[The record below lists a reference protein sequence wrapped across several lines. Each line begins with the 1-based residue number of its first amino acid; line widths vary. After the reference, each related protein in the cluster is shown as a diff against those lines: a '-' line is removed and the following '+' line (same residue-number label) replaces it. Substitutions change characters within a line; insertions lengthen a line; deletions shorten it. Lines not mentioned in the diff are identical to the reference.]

1 MCLFKILCPFWP
13 RRLGARVGGAADDA
27 APTRGAFAFRGELG
41 GELACR
47 LRCPLARQGEVG
59 AEVGEGFSSAAGS
72 GSGSAASAAGAAAP
86 GPSAAAAATGC
97 PPSSS
102 DCSLPA
108 AAASSSPAF
117 CAV

>member
-47 LRCPLARQGEVG
+47 LRCPLAR
-59 AEVGEGFSSAAGS
+59 
-72 GSGSAASAAGAAAP
+72 
-86 GPSAAAAATGC
+86 
-97 PPSSS
+97 
-102 DCSLPA
+102 
-108 AAASSSPAF
+108 
-117 CAV
+117 